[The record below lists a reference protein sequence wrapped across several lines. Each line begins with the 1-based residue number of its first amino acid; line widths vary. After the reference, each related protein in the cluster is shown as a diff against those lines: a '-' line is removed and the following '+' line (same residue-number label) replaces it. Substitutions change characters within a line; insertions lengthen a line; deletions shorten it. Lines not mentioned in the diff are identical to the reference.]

1 MRKLIASEWMSLD
14 GVVQAPAYVDEDESG
29 GFQHGGWNVRYLDET
44 AMSWISANVTEA
56 GGYVLGRRT
65 YETFAA
71 YWPKAADA
79 PRTLSEP
86 MNSLPKYVASRTLR
100 EPLSWANSRLLG
112 TPLAESIAA
121 LKRENGKSLL
131 AIGSAELVRSLLELD
146 LVDELRLMIAP
157 VVLGGGKRP
166 FHADGS
172 LRSFR
177 LTASR
182 TTDAGAILATYERL
196 EHGPS
201 PKPRTLRKG
210 ESIA

>member
-1 MRKLIASEWMSLD
+1 MRKLIATEWMSLD
-14 GVVQAPAYVDEDESG
+14 GVVQAPAYADEDTSG

-44 AMSWISANVTEA
+44 AMNWVTANVREA

-71 YWPKAADA
+71 YWPKAPDA

-86 MNSLPKYVASRTLR
+86 MNSLPKHVASRTLR
-100 EPLSWANSRLLG
+100 EPLPWANSRLLG
-112 TPLAESIAA
+112 APLAEAVAA

-131 AIGSAELVRSLLELD
+131 AIGSPELVRNLLELD
-146 LVDELRLMIAP
+146 LIDELRLMVAP
-157 VVLGGGKRP
+157 VILGGGKRP

-177 LTASR
+177 LSSSR
-182 TTDAGAILATYERL
+182 VTGTGAVLVTYERRDY
-196 EHGPS
+196 ES
-201 PKPRTLRKG
+201 SQKPRTLRRA
-210 ESIA
+210 E